1 MRLAAYC
8 RVSTD
13 REAQLESLENQKA
26 FFAEFAGKYGHEL
39 VRVYA
44 DEGLSGRQMSNR
56 KAFLQM
62 LSDAETGLFEMVA
75 VKDISRFARNT
86 VDFLC
91 ATRRLRAL
99 RIEVQFL
106 SNSQTILGG
115 SEFVLTLFSALA
127 QEESANLSKRVRFG
141 KRVNARRGRVPNL
154 IYGYDQL
161 DTFTLAVNPQEAEVV
176 RRVFSLY
183 QNEGMGAHRIALLL
197 NGEGVPGK
205 KGGRWTSKTV
215 RRMLRNPIYCG
226 ILVNNKYE
234 TVDFLT
240 GRQVR
245 LPADQQFVHERPAYA
260 IVPKALFEQVQ
271 RTADARAGQYAANE
285 RHSSRHLF
293 SGLIRCGSCG
303 HLFTRRQYTYRNTFL
318 KWGCSG
324 HNQYTADFCP
334 NAVSIDEQMLL
345 EELERFLDRA
355 VPDREAFLERVA
367 RICRRSDRASDRSD
381 AGRRLAQLNR
391 RAERYRA
398 MCADGLI
405 GFEELA
411 RQVACLDAERER
423 LCGRLRED
431 CPEADWTSRVRERF
445 ALPGWTNAD
454 LRELIDRIA
463 VFPDGRVEIAVK
475 PLFGG
480 SDTCG

>member
-1 MRLAAYC
+1 MKLAAYC

-13 REAQLESLENQKA
+13 RDAQLESLENQKA
-26 FFAEFAGKYGHEL
+26 FFAEFAAKHGHEL

-62 LSDAETGLFEMVA
+62 LSDAENGLFEMVA

-86 VDFLC
+86 VDFLR

-115 SEFVLTLFSALA
+115 SEFVLTVFSALA
-127 QEESANLSKRVRFG
+127 QEESANLSQRVRFG

-197 NGEGVPGK
+197 NEEGIPGK
-205 KGGRWTSKTV
+205 KGGQWTSKTV

-226 ILVNNKYE
+226 VLVNNKYE

-240 GRQVR
+240 GQQVR

-271 RTADARAGQYAANE
+271 RTADARAGQYAASG

-293 SGLIRCGSCG
+293 SGLVRCGSCG
-303 HLFTRRQYTYRNTFL
+303 HLFTRRQYTYRNTFI
-318 KWGCSG
+318 KWACSG
-324 HNQYTADFCP
+324 HNQYTAAFCP
-334 NAVSIDEQMLL
+334 NAVSLEEQVLCA
-345 EELERFLDRA
+345 ELERFLVRA
-355 VPDREAFLERVA
+355 IPDREAFLERVA
-367 RICRRSDRASDRSD
+367 QTCRRAEGQTD
-381 AGRRLAQLNR
+381 AADAAHRLSQLDR
-391 RAERYRA
+391 RAERYRE
-398 MCADGLI
+398 MCASGLI
-405 GFEELA
+405 GLEALGDRLA
-411 RQVACLDAERER
+411 SLEAERER
-423 LCGRLRED
+423 VRGRLTVSS
-431 CPEADWTSRVRERF
+431 PGTDWVSCARERF
-445 ALPGWTNAD
+445 SLSNWTNAD
-454 LRELIDRIA
+454 LRELLDQIT
-463 VFPDGRVEIAVK
+463 VFPDGRVEIKVK

-480 SDTCG
+480 SGTCG